1 MGQTFSDDVLSGR
14 TALISGGTSGI
25 NLGIARAFLSRGARV
40 SIFGRS
46 HDKADAAARE
56 LAVEMPHCRDR
67 ILALSADV
75 REQEQVQSVVERTSA
90 HFGPLD
96 VVIAGAAGNFVA
108 PAVGLSSRG
117 FQTVVD
123 IDLIGTYNLFRTA
136 FDVASKPGASFFAI
150 SAEQAINPHPFQ
162 AHVCAAKAGVD
173 MLVKVLAME
182 WGPAGVRVNGI
193 MPGPIDD
200 TEGMAR
206 LAPTQEARLALE
218 QRIPLRRYGLKQ
230 EIADLA
236 TFLCSPSAAYVT
248 GAIIECDG
256 GAHLAG
262 LADTTRDALVPLP
275 PR

>member
-1 MGQTFSDDVLSGR
+1 MGHIFHDDLLAGR

-25 NLGIARAFLSRGARV
+25 NLGIARAFLILGARV
-40 SIFGRS
+40 AIFGRDQ
-46 HDKADAAARE
+46 DKANSAAAALRAE
-56 LAVEMPHCRDR
+56 GSQWDDR

-75 REQEQVQSVVERTSA
+75 RDMSQIQNVVKQTTDC
-90 HFGPLD
+90 FGQLD
-96 VVIAGAAGNFVA
+96 IVIAGAAGNFVA

-123 IDLIGTYNLFRTA
+123 IDLIGTYNLFRAA
-136 FDVASKPGASFFAI
+136 FDYARKPSASFIAI

-162 AHVCAAKAGVD
+162 AHVCAAKAGIE

-182 WGPAGVRVNGI
+182 WGPAGIRVNGI

-206 LAPTQEARLALE
+206 LAPTQDARQALE
-218 QRIPLRRYGLKQ
+218 QRIPLRRYGDKQ
-230 EIADLA
+230 EVADLA
-236 TFLCSPSAAYVT
+236 AFLSCSAATYIT
-248 GAIIECDG
+248 GSILPCDG

-262 LADTTRDALVPLP
+262 LANTTRDALVPLP
-275 PR
+275 R